1 MKPKEN
7 SLNQQTFN
15 KISKT
20 GLLEN
25 DRKLLI
31 KNLGLSKLKVI
42 KRNHSSKS
50 YNNCTNKTKSMSN
63 LKVKT
68 KKMIKYPL
76 LINVNNND
84 NNHVISPTLKNSNI
98 SLYSTNEHV
107 KMISELQKLSIFL
120 PKKQKKKK

>member
-50 YNNCTNKTKSMSN
+50 YNNCTNKTK
-63 LKVKT
+63 
-68 KKMIKYPL
+68 
-76 LINVNNND
+76 
-84 NNHVISPTLKNSNI
+84 
-98 SLYSTNEHV
+98 
-107 KMISELQKLSIFL
+107 
-120 PKKQKKKK
+120 

>member
-1 MKPKEN
+1 MKSNEN

-15 KISKT
+15 KISKI

-25 DRKLLI
+25 YRKLLI

-50 YNNCTNKTKSMSN
+50 YSNCINKTKTKSLSN
-63 LKVKT
+63 LKIKA
-68 KKMIKYPL
+68 KKIIKYPL

-98 SLYSTNEHV
+98 
-107 KMISELQKLSIFL
+107 
-120 PKKQKKKK
+120 